1 MAWRMAMCNCRDI
14 EAKLAEYV
22 DGTQPPAERAAVES
36 HIQSCPPCRARAAG
50 ERAAH
55 TLVCSRRDAL
65 KSAAPQTLHERCAAQ
80 RPAARR
86 SAGVVARRPWVP
98 VSLAASMI
106 LAAGLF
112 VLFGWGSS
120 VETYAA
126 QLSAD
131 HLKCFQFP
139 PASPPTDDVSLL
151 SRKWLER
158 NGWGLKI
165 ANPSPSEGLQLLGIR
180 RCGSS
185 RGRVAHI
192 LYRWR
197 GEALSVY
204 VLNRRFDHAPDA
216 AHDHDVTRLGEHA
229 IVWTDHERTY
239 AVVADRK
246 LNDLPRVAAY
256 VRTSIE

>member
-1 MAWRMAMCNCRDI
+1 
-14 EAKLAEYV
+14 
-22 DGTQPPAERAAVES
+22 
-36 HIQSCPPCRARAAG
+36 
-50 ERAAH
+50 
-55 TLVCSRRDAL
+55 
-65 KSAAPQTLHERCAAQ
+65 
-80 RPAARR
+80 
-86 SAGVVARRPWVP
+86 
-98 VSLAASMI
+98 MI

-112 VLFGWGSS
+112 LLFGWGSS

-139 PASPPTDDVSLL
+139 PSAKPTTDVTLIG
-151 SRKWLER
+151 KEWLES
-158 NGWGLKI
+158 NGWGVKI
-165 ANPSPSEGLQLLGIR
+165 AGPSEELQLLGIR

-197 GEALSVY
+197 GQPLSVY
-204 VLNRRFDHAPDA
+204 VLNRRFDHAADA

-239 AVVADRK
+239 AVVADRR
-246 LNDLPRVAAY
+246 LADLPRVAAY